1 MAVKILNP
9 IGYKVSRI
17 TPQMV
22 SKCKVLQQETS
33 KYSGHGPLKR
43 ENIRLITGP
52 ATGGVIPV
60 FEDTKTK
67 TWREVPLTKCL
78 EVWGDDIAAYTMNN
92 KVDISSKQSGIK
104 VSLSATAS
112 TAESFTDINKINNN
126 TTTTNKNASERSL
139 INTSSNTSSNISG
152 SKVPDKF
159 LEFLKERGNIY
170 REIQNMQYI
179 SSALNNTHPNVLLLE
194 RVLELIQ
201 ESKCTIFLV
210 LELANGGELF
220 DRISLG
226 EGCDESVARNYF
238 NQLISGVA
246 HCHEH
251 GVCHRDLKPENL
263 LLSDPEDGGNSVL
276 KIADFG
282 LSALFREKNTIGVNG
297 IDHSSEDTNPLKR
310 FESVVGSP
318 HYVAPEVIRS
328 SVSNTSS
335 DQLLLPTDLTNRKM
349 KMDKTTVTGYDGT
362 KADMWSVGVIL
373 FAMLAGSLPFA
384 QDILNCPRFQ
394 RLVRWQRQ
402 RRERQYGPNA
412 VQQNASIDALY
423 NQSTYTQILSLPS
436 PKNSIDSPK
445 DIKTPSAVSAVIQ
458 IPKNVGG
465 MNRQEQPKMGSS
477 VPGSSPSAPIQQIY
491 SNVNDSYKK
500 ANENNDDS
508 LDWFF
513 PARFSPSVRSLLIGL
528 LDPDPITRFSVH
540 DAQNHEWVT
549 NGRPLSRSKQ
559 QQSITTMKSDQI
571 ISSVPHPVVANSVVA
586 ENTSLLTRAVDKESK
601 KSIAAPVS
609 AIAPELTKK
618 YNSSSSQ
625 IHHKSRLSEDNEI
638 SSLVNLQRPSTS
650 HTAAATTPILH
661 PGSFRSP
668 PLAPSRFYPH
678 SPDSFPVLSLPT
690 QHNETPLMGS
700 VRNRASLHHRRG
712 SSSHRKSRSLSPIR
726 VDESVTKDAIGAKN
740 QAQIDHNLPK
750 PGKEPTVVG
759 LSSSYSPS
767 PFANV
772 SIQSP
777 PKVGLVTKMS
787 SMAESSVHTESS
799 GKVNSFGNTPVRST
813 GIQSRTQSAD
823 FSLENLE
830 TDDLGDDD
838 ETDDD
843 DALITNKIKS
853 EKKDGDQGA
862 FASTFT
868 STVKRSTRF
877 VTNVPVSQVFHFI
890 ADIINEKKCEMPAP
904 YDELAPSAEID
915 WDDFRLDIHCG
926 AILFCSV
933 HGYLMP
939 LENECPSSA
948 SSSYNDDRLPRSY
961 PRQTSYLLE
970 FVRGTDIEIFAF
982 KEFYALLHER
992 LEEVVKNEYQ
1002 YPL

>member
-1 MAVKILNP
+1 MYEALDVESEKHVAVKILNP

-22 SKCKVLQQETS
+22 SKCKVLQQEIT

-78 EVWGDDIAAYTMNN
+78 EVWGDDIAAYAMSN
-92 KVDISSKQSGIK
+92 KVDISSKKSEGKI
-104 VSLSATAS
+104 SLSATAS
-112 TAESFTDINKINNN
+112 TADSFTDINKINNN
-126 TTTTNKNASERSL
+126 TTTINKNASERSL
-139 INTSSNTSSNISG
+139 SNTSNSSG

-226 EGCDESVARNYF
+226 EGCEESVARNYF

-282 LSALFREKNTIGVNG
+282 LSALFREKNTVGVNG

-328 SVSNTSS
+328 SVSTTPS
-335 DQLLLPTDLTNRKM
+335 DQLLLPTDLANRKM
-349 KMDKTTVTGYDGT
+349 KMDKIITGYDGT

-394 RLVRWQRQ
+394 KLVKWQKQ
-402 RRERQYGPNA
+402 RRERQYGPNT
-412 VQQNASIDALY
+412 VQQNASINTLY
-423 NQSTYTQILSLPS
+423 NQSMYNEMLSLPS
-436 PKNSIDSPK
+436 PKKGIDFPK

-458 IPKNVGG
+458 IPKNGGG
-465 MNRQEQPKMGSS
+465 MSRQEQPKVVSS
-477 VPGSSPSAPIQQIY
+477 VLGSSPSAPIQQTY

-500 ANENNDDS
+500 ANDSNDDS

-513 PARFSPSVRSLLIGL
+513 PARFSPSVRLLLIGL
-528 LDPDPITRFSVH
+528 LDPDPVTRFSVH

-549 NGRPLSRSKQ
+549 NGRPLSRPKQ
-559 QQSITTMKSDQI
+559 QQLNTLIKGDQLL
-571 ISSVPHPVVANSVVA
+571 SSVPHLVVDN
-586 ENTSLLTRAVDKESK
+586 ESK

-609 AIAPELTKK
+609 AVVPELTKK

-625 IHHKSRLSEDNEI
+625 IQHKTRLSEDNEI

-650 HTAAATTPILH
+650 HTTATTTPILH

-668 PLAPSRFYPH
+668 PLAPTRLYPH
-678 SPDSFPVLSLPT
+678 SPDNFPVLSLPT

-700 VRNRASLHHRRG
+700 IRNRASLYHRRG

-726 VDESVTKDAIGAKN
+726 IDESVTKDAVGAKN
-740 QAQIDHNLPK
+740 QAQVDHNVPK
-750 PGKEPTVVG
+750 PGKEPIVVG

-767 PFANV
+767 PFTNV

-787 SMAESSVHTESS
+787 SIAESSVHTDSS
-799 GKVNSFGNTPVRST
+799 GKANSFSNTPVRST
-813 GIQSRTQSAD
+813 GIQSRTQSTD

-830 TDDLGDDD
+830 TDDLDDD
-838 ETDDD
+838 ETDD

-853 EKKDGDQGA
+853 EKKDGDLGA

-868 STVKRSTRF
+868 STVRRSTRF
-877 VTNVPVSQVFHFI
+877 VTHVPVSQVFHFI

-904 YDELAPSAEID
+904 YDESIPSADID